1 MSEANTK
8 QLFAGI
14 IEAANHEAQ
23 AALAKAQEDVKLIKA
38 SYAQRIEELNR
49 KEEEISAKQINQIK
63 RSEEMTMRNLERR
76 YRVSLTQ
83 RLRKMVIEETAKEMA
98 ALVGTQEYRSVLV
111 EWIAE
116 GAVGLDREEAQVNCS
131 FREEIDEEM
140 LREAEA
146 LVKKSVGKVVKL
158 QFGGAV
164 LTGQGV
170 EVASMDGKVA
180 YNNQVATR
188 LIRFERKLK
197 ELMEGEPC
205 REE

>member
-23 AALAKAQEDVKLIKA
+23 AALAKAQEDVEQIKA
-38 SYAQRIEELNR
+38 SYAQRIEELNH
-49 KEEEISAKQINQIK
+49 KEEAIGIKQINQIK

-131 FREEIDEEM
+131 FREEIDDEM

-146 LVKKSVGKVVKL
+146 LVKKALGKVVKL
-158 QFGGAV
+158 KFGGAV

-170 EVASMDGKVA
+170 EVVSMDGKVA

>member
-23 AALAKAQEDVKLIKA
+23 AALAKAQEEVELIKA
-38 SYAQRIEELNR
+38 SYAQRIEELNH
-49 KEEEISAKQINQIK
+49 KEEAISAKQINQIK

-205 REE
+205 HEE

>member
-23 AALAKAQEDVKLIKA
+23 AALAKAQEDVEQIKA
-38 SYAQRIEELNR
+38 SYAQRIEELNH
-49 KEEEISAKQINQIK
+49 KEEAIGIKQINQIK

-98 ALVGTQEYRSVLV
+98 ALVGTKEYRSVLV

-116 GAVGLDREEAQVNCS
+116 GAVGLDREEARVNCS
-131 FREEIDEEM
+131 FKEKIDEEM

-146 LVKKSVGKVVKL
+146 LVKKSVGKEVKL

-170 EVASMDGKVA
+170 EVASLDGKVA

-188 LIRFERKLK
+188 LIRF
-197 ELMEGEPC
+197 
-205 REE
+205 

>member
-23 AALAKAQEDVKLIKA
+23 AALAKAQEDVEQIKA
-38 SYAQRIEELNR
+38 SYAQRIEELNH
-49 KEEEISAKQINQIK
+49 KEEAIGIKQINQIK

-131 FREEIDEEM
+131 FREEIDDEM

-146 LVKKSVGKVVKL
+146 LVKKALGKVVKL
-158 QFGGAV
+158 KFGGAV

-170 EVASMDGKVA
+170 EVVSMDGKAA

-197 ELMEGEPC
+197 ELREGEPC

>member
-1 MSEANTK
+1 MSEPNTK

-23 AALAKAQEDVKLIKA
+23 AALAKAQEEVELIKA
-38 SYAQRIEELNR
+38 SYAQRIEELNH
-49 KEEEISAKQINQIK
+49 KEEAISAKQINQIK
-63 RSEEMTMRNLERR
+63 RGEELTMRNLERR

-98 ALVGTQEYRSVLV
+98 ALVGTKEYRSVLV

-116 GAVGLDREEAQVNCS
+116 GAVGLDREEARVNCS
-131 FREEIDEEM
+131 FKEKIDEEM

-146 LVKKSVGKVVKL
+146 LVKKSVGKEVKL

-170 EVASMDGKVA
+170 EVASLDGKVA

-188 LIRFERKLK
+188 LIRFERELK

>member
-1 MSEANTK
+1 MSEPNTK

-63 RSEEMTMRNLERR
+63 RGEELTMRNLERR

-98 ALVGTQEYRSVLV
+98 ALVGTKEYRSVLV

-116 GAVGLDREEAQVNCS
+116 GAVGLDREEARVNCS
-131 FREEIDEEM
+131 FKEKIDEEM

-146 LVKKSVGKVVKL
+146 LVKKSVGKEVKL

-170 EVASMDGKVA
+170 EVASLDGKVA

-188 LIRFERKLK
+188 LIRFERELK

>member
-23 AALAKAQEDVKLIKA
+23 AALAKAQEDVEQIKA
-38 SYAQRIEELNR
+38 SYAQRIEELNH
-49 KEEEISAKQINQIK
+49 KEEAISVKQINQIK

-131 FREEIDEEM
+131 FREEIDDEM

-146 LVKKSVGKVVKL
+146 LVKKALGKVVKL
-158 QFGGAV
+158 KFGGAV

-170 EVASMDGKVA
+170 EVVSMDGKVA